1 MKKTILSILLL
12 FSINC
17 YCTTYTSIVS
27 GNWNTSTN
35 WSPAGVPTSS
45 DIVIISNNKT
55 ITYSGNLNMGVS
67 YNAPMNLTIDNGST
81 LITLGLAQLDGSKSI
96 LTNNGVLNI
105 TGNLSQNPGTSPSLS
120 DRNIIINNNILNLTG
135 NFVDNQN
142 TTLTNNINGVIKIAN
157 GSFTHNSSSILN
169 NSGVVNIDNTNSAG
183 KVVSFSNLN
192 FSTDIF
198 LNTGSKFNITK
209 SDLNLT
215 GYNSFTINGKIDV
228 YDGNIT
234 SSLSSITISNT
245 GGIYT
250 NDTDNNGDGVFNL
263 NGGGASLTNN
273 GDVYVSSLSSSG
285 GGITITDNK
294 IMFIANISTGNFDDG
309 NNIINV
315 SSTGQLYY
323 CYNPVRHELNRGVL
337 GVVVNG
343 GKLYYS
349 NEDNSYPTTTP
360 NTNLGVGQ
368 PEVDFTVSNTDQIS
382 MSTLGISNCKQFYD
396 TKVISILPIDLLYFD
411 ATKNNKSV
419 LLEWKTLSE
428 KNNDFFSVLKS
439 FNGVDFNNIFTTPG
453 CGTCNYEKTYSYID
467 DFPQEGVNY
476 YRLKQTDVNGQ
487 NTTSKTKS
495 VLIDDFE
502 FLISFPDLKEFKISF
517 NSKKE
522 ININIEVFNELGA
535 SIIKESFKT
544 SFSENDFCSN
554 DFCQLTNGVYYIVI
568 SYNKTLYTK
577 KIVIKD

>member
-17 YCTTYTSIVS
+17 YCTTYTSTTS
-27 GNWNTSTN
+27 GNWSTPTN
-35 WSPAGVPTSS
+35 WTPNGVPSSS
-45 DIVIISNNKT
+45 DIVIIGNNKS
-55 ITYSGNLNMGVS
+55 IIYSGVLNMGVS
-67 YNAPMNLTIDNGST
+67 YSSPMSLTINPGSSLT
-81 LITLGLAQLDGSKSI
+81 TSGITQLDGSKSI
-96 LTNNGVLNI
+96 LVNNGVLNI
-105 TGNLSQNPGTSPSLS
+105 TGNLTQNQGSSSSTS
-120 DRNIIINNNILNLTG
+120 DRNIITNNGVLTLVG
-135 NFVDNQN
+135 NFSDNQN
-142 TTLTNNINGVIKIAN
+142 TTLTNNINGVIKITN
-157 GSFTHNSSSILN
+157 GNFTHNASSLLSN
-169 NSGVVNIDNTNSAG
+169 FGVINIDNTNYSG
-183 KVVSFSNLN
+183 KTVVFSNLN

-215 GYNSFTINGKIDV
+215 GYNSFAINGKIDV

-234 SSLSSITISNT
+234 SSLSSITISST

-250 NDTDNNGDGVFNL
+250 NDTDNNGDGIFNL

-294 IMFIANISTGNFDDG
+294 IMFIANINFGNFDDG

-337 GVVVNG
+337 GVVANG

-349 NEDNSYPTTTP
+349 KEDNSYPSTTP
-360 NTNLGVGQ
+360 NTDLGINQ
-368 PEVDFTVSNTDQIS
+368 PEMDFTVSNADQIS
-382 MSTLGISNCKQFYD
+382 MTTLGISNCKTFYD
-396 TKVISILPIDLLYFD
+396 TKVVSILPIDLLYFD
-411 ATKNNKSV
+411 VAKHNKSV

-428 KNNDFFSVLKS
+428 NNNDFFSVLKS
-439 FNGVDFNNIFTTPG
+439 FNGVDFNDIYTTPG
-453 CGTCNYEKTYSYID
+453 CGTCSYENIYNYVD
-467 DFPQEGVNY
+467 DYPQEGINY
-476 YRLKQTDVNGQ
+476 YKLKQTDINGQ

-495 VLIDDFE
+495 ILIDDFE
-502 FLISFPDLKEFKISF
+502 FLISFPNLKEFKISF

-522 ININIEVFNELGA
+522 INVNVEIFNELGV
-535 SIIKESFKT
+535 SVVKEKVNIIKEI
-544 SFSENDFCSN
+544 DFCS
-554 DFCQLTNGVYYIVI
+554 DDYYQFTPGVYFIVI
-568 SYNKTLYTK
+568 SYNKILYTK
-577 KIVIKD
+577 KIIIEN